1 MTMFQMMTLGLML
14 VSSSVVA
21 QANECLRELI
31 SSNETHRL
39 FPNLSIQA
47 RNNNFDERTLAFLE
61 EAGKFCECHEQ
72 NKNPKELFTDTI
84 SRFANE
90 DNCAGK
96 NLLGESFQVHV
107 EVAQLKLSQ
116 EITKRLTQRYPRAI
130 RQLASVGSYN
140 QKMTCLHEVIL
151 SNCARS
157 NSLKMGYQCI
167 QEITTSRDFSKYES
181 KCPEF
186 NDKPMQITQHND
198 LMI

>member
-1 MTMFQMMTLGLML
+1 MKMFQMMTLGLIL
-14 VSSSVVA
+14 ISSHSRA
-21 QANECLRELI
+21 LASECLSELI
-31 SSNETHRL
+31 SSRETHRL
-39 FPNLSIQA
+39 FPNLSTQA
-47 RNNNFDERTLAFLE
+47 RNNDFDDRTLAFLE
-61 EAGKFCECHEQ
+61 EAGKFCECHDQ
-72 NKNPKELFTDTI
+72 NKNPKEVFTDTM
-84 SRFANE
+84 SKFAIE

-96 NLLGESFQVHV
+96 NLLGESFQVHM

-140 QKMTCLHEVIL
+140 QKMNCLHEMIL
-151 SNCARS
+151 SSCNRS
-157 NSLKMGYQCI
+157 HSLKMGYQCI

-186 NDKPMQITQHND
+186 NDDSIQLTHQND